1 VVADM
6 SREEKILAYIKA
18 KQLLSFEEWYALNET
33 CFKYGM
39 NKNDPKRLYEEYVN
53 EVLGE

>member
-1 VVADM
+1 M
-6 SREEKILAYIKA
+6 SREEKIVAYIKA
-18 KQLLSFEEWYALNET
+18 GQLLSFEEWYALNES

-39 NKNDPKRLYEEYVN
+39 NKNDPARIYEEYVN